1 MKVLLSFSVKFNLLQ
16 SALIFSASVLW
27 WHLAVKGLKLELLV
41 KKFALC
47 LF

>member
-1 MKVLLSFSVKFNLLQ
+1 VEGVVSSSVQFNLLQ
-16 SALIFSASVLW
+16 SALIFFLLFLW
-27 WHLAVKGLKLELLV
+27 RSLAVKGLKLELLV